1 MLPGWLGSVLS
12 GTLGTSVAPVVV
24 TDDPTLSCR
33 EEKRTA
39 NTIGKYKNLLQNGDS
54 LPEVTTKY
62 FYWCQGCRGTKKELN
77 SGFFILKN
85 AFQLY

>member
-33 EEKRTA
+33 DEKRTA

-54 LPEVTTKY
+54 LPEVTTKH
-62 FYWCQGCRGTKKELN
+62 FYWYALYSRLFNFGYTKK
-77 SGFFILKN
+77 FFSII
-85 AFQLY
+85 FSR